1 MSSSRGYSSAST
13 GRCEKLPP
21 LCGCQLPMVMFKSKK
36 TETYGKRFWRCR
48 NWNMGNTC
56 DMFDWEEDIVRD
68 TSVEERKNVVN
79 CATCKAVAEIVNEL
93 EVKRNTKM

>member
-1 MSSSRGYSSAST
+1 
-13 GRCEKLPP
+13 
-21 LCGCQLPMVMFKSKK
+21 
-36 TETYGKRFWRCR
+36 
-48 NWNMGNTC
+48 MGNTC

-68 TSVEERKNVVN
+68 TSVEERKNVVVN